1 MRDNDNGSRSPAGPN
16 RGKNAKPERSFLWKT
31 NNPFRFNEPFPKNRN
46 DRSGLDDPDA
56 TRLR

>member
-1 MRDNDNGSRSPAGPN
+1 MTTENAPGPAKSGN
-16 RGKNAKPERSFLWKT
+16 KAKPERSFLWKT
-31 NNPFRFNEPFPKNRN
+31 RNRFRFNEPFPKNRN